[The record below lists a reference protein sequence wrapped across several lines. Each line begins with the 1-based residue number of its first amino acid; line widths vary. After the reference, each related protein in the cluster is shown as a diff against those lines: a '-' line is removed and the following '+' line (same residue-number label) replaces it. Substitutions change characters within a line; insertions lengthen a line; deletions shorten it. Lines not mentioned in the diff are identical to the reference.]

1 MLNLSIMTA
10 MENMLRFVIWEE
22 SFEIIQK
29 VILVLVVGLGSRVRL
44 DTKKSSVSL
53 KIITIERI
61 NVYTKNTPNIFFE
74 K

>member
-1 MLNLSIMTA
+1 MTA

>member
-1 MLNLSIMTA
+1 

-53 KIITIERI
+53 KIRTIERI

>member
-1 MLNLSIMTA
+1 
-10 MENMLRFVIWEE
+10 MLRFVIWEE

-53 KIITIERI
+53 KTITIERI

>member
-1 MLNLSIMTA
+1 
-10 MENMLRFVIWEE
+10 MLRFVIWEE